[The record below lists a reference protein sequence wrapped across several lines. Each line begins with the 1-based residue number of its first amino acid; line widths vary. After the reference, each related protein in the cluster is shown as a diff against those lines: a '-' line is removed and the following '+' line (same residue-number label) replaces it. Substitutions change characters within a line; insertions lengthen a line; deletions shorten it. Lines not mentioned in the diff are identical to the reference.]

1 LWQPQGSIA
10 LPTGY
15 LGIAIQAVGRFA
27 NRVGGLSTGGCRNRG
42 FARIVTHTG
51 RRHLAGSRGTA
62 HADIVGVGLLVDAD
76 TIEIYG
82 QRIRL

>member
-1 LWQPQGSIA
+1 
-10 LPTGY
+10 
-15 LGIAIQAVGRFA
+15 
-27 NRVGGLSTGGCRNRG
+27 
-42 FARIVTHTG
+42 
-51 RRHLAGSRGTA
+51 LAGSRGTA